1 MVFPPK
7 DYGIFGPTH
16 PKYGRT
22 QYGRGLGQ
30 FFSDTGRAIRGINV
44 GNFWGKPPKAKPKTP
59 PNLRQKAFFNKIGNV
74 LNPALKEVEGIV
86 SDVGTELVGKVLQD
100 VITGKDAKTSLKDR
114 GKEAGIKAVNTSIK
128 RIEKRKR
135 DPSESK
141 SNIESKKQNIQIQ
154 TKRNQLEKVDIKRP
168 KSEKK
173 RKTPRKEQETPRK
186 KERKTAR
193 KEHET
198 ARKKS
203 RRKKRNKAEPKDI
216 FTST

>member
-7 DYGIFGPTH
+7 DYGIFGPIH
-16 PKYGRT
+16 PKYNRT
-22 QYGRGLGQ
+22 QYGRGL
-30 FFSDTGRAIRGINV
+30 FNI
-44 GNFWGKPPKAKPKTP
+44 GNFCGKPPKAKPKTP
-59 PNLRQKAFFNKIGNV
+59 PNLRQKAFFNKIGSV

-141 SNIESKKQNIQIQ
+141 PDIESEKQNIQIQ
-154 TKRNQLEKVDIKRP
+154 TKR
-168 KSEKK
+168 K
-173 RKTPRKEQETPRK
+173 RKTPLKGRGTPRK
-186 KERKTAR
+186 KQRKTTR

-198 ARKKS
+198 SRKKS
-203 RRKKRNKAEPKDI
+203 KRKKHNKAEPKDI

>member
-16 PKYGRT
+16 PNYGYT
-22 QYGRGLGQ
+22 QHGRGLGK
-30 FFSDTGRAIRGINV
+30 FFSDTGRAIRGINI

-59 PNLRQKAFFNKIGNV
+59 PNLRQKAFFNKIGSV

-141 SNIESKKQNIQIQ
+141 KQNFQIQ
-154 TKRNQLEKVDIKRP
+154 TKKNNLEKLDIKP
-168 KSEKK
+168 QKPEKK
-173 RKTPRKEQETPRK
+173 RKTPRKNQKTPRK
-186 KERKTAR
+186 KQRKTTR
-193 KEHET
+193 KEHGT
-198 ARKKS
+198 SRKKS
-203 RRKKRNKAEPKDI
+203 KRKKHNKAEPKDI

>member
-16 PKYGRT
+16 P

-30 FFSDTGRAIRGINV
+30 FFSNTGRAIRGINV
-44 GNFWGKPPKAKPKTP
+44 GNFWGKAPKAKPKTP
-59 PNLRQKAFFNKIGNV
+59 ANLRQKAFFNKIENIV
-74 LNPALKEVEGIV
+74 NPALKEVEGIV

-135 DPSESK
+135 DPLESK
-141 SNIESKKQNIQIQ
+141 PNIESKKRNIQIQ
-154 TKRNQLEKVDIKRP
+154 TKRNQIEKVDIKHP

-173 RKTPRKEQETPRK
+173 RKTPRKEHETPRK
-186 KERKTAR
+186 KKRKTPR

-198 ARKKS
+198 PRKKS
-203 RRKKRNKAEPKDI
+203 RKKKRNKGEPKDI